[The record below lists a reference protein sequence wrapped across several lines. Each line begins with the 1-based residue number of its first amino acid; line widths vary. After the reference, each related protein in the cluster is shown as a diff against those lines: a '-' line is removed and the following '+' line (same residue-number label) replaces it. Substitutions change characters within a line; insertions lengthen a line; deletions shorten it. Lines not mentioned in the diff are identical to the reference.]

1 MDVCFAVTGILSSF
15 RACVEVFVGVLSY
28 CGTYFVQSRG
38 VPVVTGDMF
47 RGVGLCSLRC
57 AFPWPLAAGPL
68 QSPMRQL
75 LRSRLLCILTL
86 CEQVPNGHYTKTAAS
101 L

>member
-1 MDVCFAVTGILSSF
+1 MIYNGLRMQGLSW
-15 RACVEVFVGVLSY
+15 
-28 CGTYFVQSRG
+28 G
-38 VPVVTGDMF
+38 VPVVTGDMSMG
-47 RGVGLCSLRC
+47 RGIVLAALCI
-57 AFPWPLAAGPL
+57 PLAARRGPL

-101 L
+101 QRLAAASPLR